1 MKGTGTDEYCLTASI
16 LLFQG
21 IMGSGYPAFEK
32 EYGKSLEKRVKGE
45 VKGDYEKLLVEMIN
59 ANVKMDYEEEAWN
72 VWFCLYEECCKDYYK
87 F

>member
-1 MKGTGTDEYCLTASI
+1 
-16 LLFQG
+16 
-21 IMGSGYPAFEK
+21 
-32 EYGKSLEKRVKGE
+32 